1 MVVQWVKVYPNF
13 FLANPFE
20 LNQSSTGLIKRRSWI
35 PSLVKLSLGK
45 YQSIYA
51 SNHFQLDVTERQ
63 I

>member
-1 MVVQWVKVYPNF
+1 
-13 FLANPFE
+13 
-20 LNQSSTGLIKRRSWI
+20 
-35 PSLVKLSLGK
+35 LVKLSLGK